1 MARIILLNINDLSVS
16 LCKLRLF
23 HYASCGYFIVQV
35 VAISLCKLRIF
46 PLPFSKKD
54 GYFKAF
60 ALTGRRGITKIKPRA
75 IALGYELLP
84 FQGVRR
90 QQTALQP

>member
-1 MARIILLNINDLSVS
+1 M
-16 LCKLRLF
+16 
-23 HYASCGYFIVQV
+23 QV

-84 FQGVRR
+84 FLGVRR

>member
-1 MARIILLNINDLSVS
+1 MQVEAILL
-16 LCKLRLF
+16 CRLWHF
-23 HYASCGYFIVQV
+23 HCASCGCFIMQV
-35 VAISLCKLRIF
+35 EAISLCKLRIF